1 MTEGLL
7 TEQPQD
13 EQADEGLMEA
23 MDEEC
28 LTEEGLIAMTKKVRL
43 ALEKRSVLY
52 ARQLEE
58 IKACFWK
65 FSISSLWSESAKHN
79 ELWWEVPKL
88 ERLEELP
95 KMERQEVLPKLER

>member
-1 MTEGLL
+1 
-7 TEQPQD
+7 
-13 EQADEGLMEA
+13 MEA

-28 LTEEGLIAMTKKVRL
+28 LTEGGLIAMTKKVRL
-43 ALEKRSVLY
+43 ALEKMSVLY

-58 IKACFWK
+58 IKACFWN

>member
-1 MTEGLL
+1 
-7 TEQPQD
+7 
-13 EQADEGLMEA
+13 MEA

-28 LTEEGLIAMTKKVRL
+28 LIEERLIAMTKKVR
-43 ALEKRSVLY
+43 EKTSVLY
-52 ARQLEE
+52 ARHLEE

-79 ELWWEVPKL
+79 ELWREVPKL

-95 KMERQEVLPKLER
+95 KLER